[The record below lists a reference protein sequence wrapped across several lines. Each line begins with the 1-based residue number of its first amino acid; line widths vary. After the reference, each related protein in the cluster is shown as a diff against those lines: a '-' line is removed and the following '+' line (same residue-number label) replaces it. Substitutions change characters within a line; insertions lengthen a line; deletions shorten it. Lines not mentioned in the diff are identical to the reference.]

1 MHADSPLKLLPLQA
15 SAMRHDRVTSVLLFL
30 FGIFVCVQA
39 SHLET
44 GHVHNPGP
52 GFIPL
57 LAGALL
63 GGLSLVIFLQ
73 SFLRKEKISSFGK
86 GWFKGA
92 VVVGSLIIYTLVL
105 EKLGFLITTFIFLL
119 LTLLSFKPRRMR
131 GALLVSLLTVII
143 SYLVLS
149 VWLKV
154 QLPKG
159 ILGI

>member
-1 MHADSPLKLLPLQA
+1 
-15 SAMRHDRVTSVLLFL
+15 MRHGRVTSVFLFA

-39 SHLET
+39 SRLEMGHL
-44 GHVHNPGP
+44 HNPGP

-57 LAGALL
+57 LAGVLL

-73 SFLRKEKISSFGK
+73 SFIGKEKISVFGGEWLK
-86 GWFKGA
+86 GT
-92 VVVGSLIIYTLVL
+92 VVVGSLIIYILVL

-119 LTLLSFKPRRMR
+119 VSLLSFKPRKLRDS
-131 GALLVSLLTVII
+131 LLVSLFTVII

-149 VWLKV
+149 LWLKV